1 MTSTFT
7 RVGRMLG
14 VAAISVVMAGVGYQN
29 ISAQGPGG
37 RGGFGGPGGPMGRRG
52 GPGGPMGPGGPGG
65 LLGPMLRQLNLTSDQ
80 QDRVKQILDSHR
92 ADQQALGQRAMTAHQ
107 ALQDA
112 MTSSTFD
119 EATIRARAADVAAV
133 DADAAVAEARLYGEV
148 FQILTPDQQS
158 KLQQLQADMK
168 SRAQQMQQNR
178 QNRPNRGQ
186 R

>member
-1 MTSTFT
+1 
-7 RVGRMLG
+7 
-14 VAAISVVMAGVGYQN
+14 
-29 ISAQGPGG
+29 
-37 RGGFGGPGGPMGRRG
+37 
-52 GPGGPMGPGGPGG
+52 MGPGGPGG

-148 FQILTPDQQS
+148 FQILTPDQQA
-158 KLQQLQADMK
+158 KAQQLQQE
-168 SRAQQMQQNR
+168 RAQKRDAFRQKMQELR
-178 QNRPNRGQ
+178 QQPPQ
-186 R
+186 PKQ